1 MLAVDGDRWGRPCV
15 DWDVR
20 LAGCSLDG
28 AGVGEGG
35 GAHATAPS
43 VYRWPASVQ
52 IRGLIRKYANRFG
65 EVGKGEDKQ
74 GEKGGG
80 RGGDQK

>member
-1 MLAVDGDRWGRPCV
+1 MALA
-15 DWDVR
+15 
-20 LAGCSLDG
+20 S
-28 AGVGEGG
+28 GEGG

-74 GEKGGG
+74 GEKKEEEEEEEGGV
-80 RGGDQK
+80 RRRFHPVEQKDVYSWK